1 MEQPTQKM
9 LNFSAYKLKRS
20 HPNIQSL
27 TDYKEELPISHVA
40 IKEKYITRPDVLS
53 FAIYRLY
60 LELEQKGFK
69 PSEIDLFGENI
80 EIEHLG
86 GGVNLDNAKGWLET
100 SPKRKI

>member
-53 FAIYRLY
+53 CAIYRLY

-80 EIEHLG
+80 EIEIAKEE
-86 GGVNLDNAKGWLET
+86 NLND
-100 SPKRKI
+100 

>member
-1 MEQPTQKM
+1 MKQPTQKM
-9 LNFSAYKLKRS
+9 LSFSAYKRKRS

-53 FAIYRLY
+53 SAIYRLY

-80 EIEHLG
+80 EIEIAKEE
-86 GGVNLDNAKGWLET
+86 NLND
-100 SPKRKI
+100 